1 MAWNAEDER
10 PKPKTVHEIGQ
21 NLALLSVEELDERM
35 VLLRHEIERIQAD
48 REKKLASM
56 AAAAAFFKR

>member
-10 PKPKTVHEIGQ
+10 PKAKTIHEIGQ
-21 NLALLSVEELDERM
+21 NLALLSVEELDDR
-35 VLLRHEIERIQAD
+35 VTLLREEIERIQTD